1 MYLKLIFTCTFDTF
15 VARKLLLILKKCHML
30 QSNELF
36 TCTQRLLVTFYNT
49 GSDKTNVVQV
59 LTPVGRHL

>member
-30 QSNELF
+30 QSNLNLMS
-36 TCTQRLLVTFYNT
+36 LLVLKDFWLLLT
-49 GSDKTNVVQV
+49 
-59 LTPVGRHL
+59 TPVQTKPTLSRC